1 MATYKTF
8 ESLNG
13 KTLKH
18 GDRVIFSPK
27 QKYFVMIRRLGG
39 EIGYLEGMGDL
50 ENNDIFKRIGLQS
63 EVSRYKFAARVYG
76 SRVIRGVFP
85 QPESDVAE
93 SLTNMALVL
102 FAAVAKDPYIE
113 IKVKGKWE
121 KINLGKFEYIEPV
134 IVKLTNEYDAEL
146 LKDGVEVGCQFIK
159 YDTIKTVLTEASKKG
174 YIIDTPVFHIKK

>member
-27 QKYFVMIRRLGG
+27 QKYYVIIRSG
-39 EIGYLEGMGDL
+39 IGHLEGMGDL
-50 ENNDIFKRIGLQS
+50 ENNDIFKKVGLKS
-63 EVSRYKFAARVYG
+63 EADRYKFASKVYG

-85 QPESDVAE
+85 QPESSVAE

-102 FAAVAKDPYIE
+102 FAAVNKDPYIE
-113 IKVKGKWE
+113 IKVNGKWE
-121 KINLGKFEYIEPV
+121 KINLKKFEYVEPV
-134 IVKLTNEYDAEL
+134 TVKLTDDYDAEL

-159 YDTIKTVLTEASKKG
+159 YDVISKLLEVANERG
-174 YIIDTPVFHIKK
+174 FISTKK